1 VLPASIEGLR
11 GVQVRVVITGAS
23 GMIGQGVLRECL
35 LDPDVTD
42 VLTLGRTPTGQT
54 HAKLREVVHGDF
66 LDYAAVE
73 DRLTGY
79 DACLFCLG
87 VSSVGMNEADYQ
99 RITYEYTLAAARTL
113 LRLNPDLTFVYV
125 SGQGTD
131 STASGRTM
139 WARVK
144 GRTENDL
151 LALTDRAYMFRPG
164 YIQPMHGIQSRTRA
178 YRIMYRVVVPL
189 FPVLRRLFPSS
200 VTTTET
206 LGRAMINV
214 VRHGAPTHVLHSRDI
229 NAVGAAT

>member
-1 VLPASIEGLR
+1 MRII
-11 GVQVRVVITGAS
+11 ITGAS

-54 HAKLREVVHGDF
+54 HEKLREVVHDDF
-66 LDYAAVE
+66 LDYSAVE

-79 DACLFCLG
+79 DACFFCLG
-87 VSSVGMNEADYQ
+87 VSSVGMNEADYH

-151 LALTDRAYMFRPG
+151 LALTEKAYMFRPG
-164 YIQPMHGIQSRTRA
+164 YIQPMHGIRSRTRV
-178 YRIMYRVVVPL
+178 YRAIYAVAAPL
-189 FPVLRRLFPSS
+189 YPVLRRLMPNAA
-200 VTTTET
+200 TTTET
-206 LGRAMINV
+206 LGRAM
-214 VRHGAPTHVLHSRDI
+214 VRVAERGASTRVLHSRDI
-229 NAVGAAT
+229 NALAAA

>member
-1 VLPASIEGLR
+1 M
-11 GVQVRVVITGAS
+11 RVIVTGAS
-23 GMIGQGVLRECL
+23 GMVGQGVLRECL

-54 HAKLREVVHGDF
+54 HAKLREVVHRDF
-66 LDYAAVE
+66 LDYSAVE

-87 VSSVGMNEADYQ
+87 VSSVGMNEADYH
-99 RITYEYTLAAARTL
+99 RVTYEYTLAAARTL
-113 LRLNPDLTFVYV
+113 LRLNPDLTFIYV

-144 GRTENDL
+144 GKTENDL

-164 YIQPMHGIQSRTRA
+164 YIQPMHGVRSRTRV
-178 YRIMYRVVVPL
+178 YRMVYAVAAPLYPVV
-189 FPVLRRLFPSS
+189 RRLLPGSS
-200 VTTTET
+200 TTTEA

-229 NAVGAAT
+229 NAVAAAT